1 MLAVW
6 GRNDAIFSAA
16 GTEAFR
22 TDAPDERIELLD
34 GGHFLLEAHAD
45 EVAALMRDFLAG
57 ALTTAQTKGSVKG
70 AAGRGLHAWL

>member
-34 GGHFLLEAHAD
+34 GGHFLLESPPGT
-45 EVAALMRDFLAG
+45 AARTIRHFLERT
-57 ALTTAQTKGSVKG
+57 LS
-70 AAGRGLHAWL
+70 